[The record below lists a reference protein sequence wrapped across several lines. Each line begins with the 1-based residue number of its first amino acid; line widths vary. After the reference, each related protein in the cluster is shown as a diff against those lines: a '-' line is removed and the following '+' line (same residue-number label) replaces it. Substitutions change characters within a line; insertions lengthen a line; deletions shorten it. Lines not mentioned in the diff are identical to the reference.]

1 MTQVQGNPLQRKC
14 FQGRV
19 IISLRNEEG
28 RGREERKKKR
38 RWEAEQERLL

>member
-1 MTQVQGNPLQRKC
+1 VLPLI
-14 FQGRV
+14 GRV

-38 RWEAEQERLL
+38 RWVEEPERLL